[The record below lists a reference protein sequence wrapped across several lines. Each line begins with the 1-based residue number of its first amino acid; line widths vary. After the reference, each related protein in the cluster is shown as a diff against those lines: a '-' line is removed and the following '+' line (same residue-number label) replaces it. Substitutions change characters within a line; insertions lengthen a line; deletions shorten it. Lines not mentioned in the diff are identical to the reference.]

1 MLQTKPV
8 QKALNIFRSLHCG
21 HSSLNYLTYTSIL
34 RNVNFTS
41 NNCQRN
47 HTRTHTFQEMLHT
60 YFERNRYEKSFSFS
74 SNPPKRKPTVDHRG
88 VARSRVAWIVRNRD
102 QGIDCGQP
110 WRTSARHPPASDG
123 RLTRCW
129 PILYACNAAVAPGTV
144 QTRADKAL
152 VCETA
157 TSEVFDTRA
166 MSAFSILSVHF
177 VFTVRRDFFSF
188 FLSSFSFH
196 AATSWHS
203 TNFFYATR
211 WSLSRPRSNPNV
223 DALISTKV
231 NLTLCTSMSSVAW
244 PHISH
249 TNSYV
254 ELDSTLYHAVSIVIW
269 NV

>member
-144 QTRADKAL
+144 QTRADKSLLFAKRQPARCL
-152 VCETA
+152 
-157 TSEVFDTRA
+157 TRELCRRSRSSLYISYLLCA
-166 MSAFSILSVHF
+166 AIFSLF
-177 VFTVRRDFFSF
+177 F
-188 FLSSFSFH
+188 FLLFH
-196 AATSWHS
+196 FTPQ
-203 TNFFYATR
+203 R
-211 WSLSRPRSNPNV
+211 VGIR
-223 DALISTKV
+223 
-231 NLTLCTSMSSVAW
+231 LTF
-244 PHISH
+244 
-249 TNSYV
+249 
-254 ELDSTLYHAVSIVIW
+254 STLRGDRCHGHGAILTW
-269 NV
+269 TRLFLPKLT